1 MPSIDLDY
9 TKQVKKMSSDIGI
22 DINDLGDEYS
32 LTSKNQYKRQ
42 LTIDLTGKPAT
53 NLICFVF
60 DQFTFGVDRKSALN
74 FCDLRVFD
82 SALTTE
88 YEYYVQSPNTRHCC
102 VFIKFPTNLVAGSV
116 TNIFVTYGNVA
127 LKSKSNASIVSSK
140 LVSNDLIYAIRSN
153 ECSPIQTFNRD
164 FDLVRHLY
172 QVINHASANTMGAT
186 NTFGTGPGRP
196 SFIVTTLIN
205 TLPVI
210 RFAGGQSLP
219 ETYPNSKEQ
228 RFTDNYTSF
237 IVAKSATLAGYTR
250 LVSFDDATNY
260 QIPLWWNAGTSQL
273 VSINSADT
281 GTSGISTGAVAGAWN
296 ILTTRRSRNTVGGL
310 NTYRNS
316 VAVASANTVNSPLSN
331 TDLWI
336 GSRFNTGEFSNAD
349 LAEVLIFNSYLSDTE
364 RLEIETYLNIKY
376 RIDSTNL
383 PVFTLGAEQA
393 NSYSLA
399 PLSFAPFASWQ
410 SKSELDSK
418 SWGVGGTTAT
428 AELLTMMVKTIAS
441 GSPIENWTASTVD
454 KTNRIPSEYARKRIV
469 GTVASSDTVNIYTAL
484 DSYAYANLV
493 AGTAVYQSDL
503 DDFIE
508 FDFWCQDSSTI
519 DTVNSYIQCS
529 SLSGVVFARAALN
542 LNQRLLVNG
551 SNSVKIMKSTFV
563 FSGDWIQVSE
573 KLTLRLVTLSG
584 TQEVLYNNFRL
595 TQNLTQNDYYQIQ
608 NRIVLRNAVSSD
620 NNLSYYKK
628 TVVLGRIINQDLT
641 EDNLKFTVWDYL
653 ELFKNKTFG
662 DLNSFKGY
670 DYYSW
675 NLESDIGDFSMRIQ
689 YVIDRVMTLIF
700 PDYAYT
706 SSFFDFPGITPAA
719 GNTFNLPNKSK
730 VFTVYKTDKIGD
742 VMAKIL
748 DNMFGYITYKPNDG
762 ALTVRSCRAS
772 LAYKDNTIVTS
783 FLDDRLIYSFNDVSG
798 EDLEVTNQIN
808 FPNYWPEQVFFN
820 TTLCEFWSSKDLEV
834 KPNQVTQIFLQLSD
848 FEQTQDKVI
857 LGNLRVNVCDL
868 STVQGQNTIDNTD
881 IRVSASRLLDKET
894 WVIDLTSNSSVTKY
908 IRNLRMTANFIY
920 KQPQLYDTNKIF
932 NKKLIYDNP
941 NLSIENGVVCL
952 KNLASIQKYGKREIT
967 LDDFAYQG
975 IEENATDIYLRV
987 SEIYTNAI
995 QNLGIAAKYVEINTQ
1010 YQEVIRVGT
1019 LLKFN
1024 DKQKKPGLG
1033 YVTALEHY
1041 SDPVNGFV
1049 SNLRIRLVPLVF

>member
-1 MPSIDLDY
+1 MPTIYLDY
-9 TKQVKKMSSDIGI
+9 EKQVKRMSSDIGI

-53 NLICFVF
+53 NLVCFVF
-60 DQFTFGVDRKSALN
+60 DHFLFGIDRRSGLN
-74 FCDLRVFD
+74 FSDLRVFN
-82 SALTTE
+82 LTMTTE
-88 YEYYVQSPNTRHCC
+88 YEYYVQSYNTRHCC

-116 TNIFVTYGNVA
+116 TNIFVTYGNVG

-140 LVSNDLIYAIRSN
+140 LISNDLIYAIRGN
-153 ECSPIQTFNRD
+153 EATQDQMHLRDIIIDLASVENR
-164 FDLVRHLY
+164 
-172 QVINHASANTMGAT
+172 AMS
-186 NTFGTGPGRP
+186 
-196 SFIVTTLIN
+196 N
-205 TLPVI
+205 TLGFTDDVSAGRLKPKLQVDAPLNGMPVI
-210 RFAGGQSLP
+210 RFLGNSTLP

-237 IVAKSATLAGYTR
+237 IVAKSATLAGYNS
-250 LVSFDDATNY
+250 LVRFQNSGVSWIIPMFWNGTN
-260 QIPLWWNAGTSQL
+260 ILSITSNDVGT
-273 VSINSADT
+273 A
-281 GTSGISTGAVAGAWN
+281 GISTGVVAGAWN
-296 ILTTRRSRNTVGGL
+296 ICTSRRRRNSADGL
-310 NTYRNS
+310 NTYRNGVSIAS
-316 VAVASANTVNSPLSN
+316 VATTDTPLPN
-331 TDLWI
+331 QDLWI
-336 GSRFNTGEFSNAD
+336 GSHANTGEFSNAD

-364 RLEIETYLNIKY
+364 RVEIETYLNIKY

-383 PVFTLGAEQA
+383 PILTLGGEQA
-393 NSYSLA
+393 NAYSLA

-418 SWGVGGTTAT
+418 SWGVAGTTAT
-428 AELLTMMVKTIAS
+428 AELLTMMQKTIAS
-441 GSPIENWTASTVD
+441 GSPIENWGFSTVD

-469 GTVASSDTVNIYTAL
+469 GTVASSDIVNIYTAL
-484 DSYAYANLV
+484 DSYSYANLV
-493 AGTAVYQSDL
+493 SGTTVYQSDL

-508 FDFWCQDSSTI
+508 FDFWCQDASTI
-519 DTVNSYIQCS
+519 DTVNSYIEFS
-529 SLSGVVFARAALN
+529 SLSGGVFARAALN
-542 LNQRLLVNG
+542 LNQKPLVNG
-551 SNSVKIMKSTFV
+551 SNSIKIMKSAFV
-563 FSGDWIQVSE
+563 FLGDWIQVSE

-620 NNLSYYKK
+620 NDLTYYKK

-641 EDNLKFTVWDYL
+641 EDNLKFSVWDYL

-675 NLESDIGDFSMRIQ
+675 NVRNDIGDLTARIQ

-706 SSFFDFPGITPAA
+706 SSFFNYIGVTLAA
-719 GNTFNLPNKSK
+719 GNSFNIPNKSK
-730 VFTVYKTDKIGD
+730 VFTVYKTDKIAD
-742 VMAKIL
+742 VLTKIL

-762 ALTVRSCRAS
+762 ALTVRSCRTT
-772 LAYKDNTIVTS
+772 LAYKESTNLTAT
-783 FLDDRLIYSFNDVSG
+783 LDDRLIYSFNDVSG
-798 EDLEVTNQIN
+798 EDLEVINQIN
-808 FPNYWPEQVFFN
+808 FPNYWPEQAYFN
-820 TTLCEFWSSKDLEV
+820 CTLCEFWSSKDLEV

-868 STVQGQNTIDNTD
+868 STVQGENTINNTN
-881 IRVSASRLLDKET
+881 IRVSACRLLDKET
-894 WVIDLTSNSSVTKY
+894 WVIDLTSTSGVTKY
-908 IRNLRMTANFIY
+908 IRNLRMNATFIY
-920 KQPQLYDTNKIF
+920 KQQQLYDTNKIY

-967 LDDFAYQG
+967 LDDFAFQG
-975 IEENATDIYLRV
+975 VEENATDIYLRV

-995 QNLGIAAKYVEINTQ
+995 QNLGIAAKYIEINTQ
-1010 YQEVIRVGT
+1010 YQEVIRIGS

-1024 DKQKKPGLG
+1024 DKQKKLSFG

-1049 SNLRIRLVPLVF
+1049 TNLRIRLVPLVF